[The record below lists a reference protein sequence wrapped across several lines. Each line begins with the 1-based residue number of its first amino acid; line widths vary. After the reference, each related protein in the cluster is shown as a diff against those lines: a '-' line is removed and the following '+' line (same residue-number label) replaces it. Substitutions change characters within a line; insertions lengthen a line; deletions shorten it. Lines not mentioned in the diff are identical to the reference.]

1 MQTALYE
8 LSFHHGKSVLIWCVC
23 GRGSPSWR
31 TVRGEPLVWWT
42 WVLPIRRVFIHFS
55 SQRLNRDEC
64 ERSSSPLSIWNLW
77 LCITDYFSE
86 AALRRTQHF
95 NLQVCLSE
103 YFCCSRDLWSSVLIL
118 KRLFKLESVGVW
130 ISGLAEN
137 VLGCSTT
144 TNIPLCF
151 VTLSQLWSML
161 LAFTFRR
168 TFPESCFKVWGCF
181 PSNIFMCGWSGVWTD
196 YRNRFVEY
204 AKRNQDNLHHFSPQ
218 ARACAATLYS
228 SRFVPLVLRMR

>member
-1 MQTALYE
+1 MCLWQREFFMENSERRTTGLVNMSITNQMSIHPLL
-8 LSFHHGKSVLIWCVC
+8 LSEAEPRQMWKVIISSFNLESLTLHHGLFFW
-23 GRGSPSWR
+23 
-31 TVRGEPLVWWT
+31 
-42 WVLPIRRVFIHFS
+42 S
-55 SQRLNRDEC
+55 STYC
-64 ERSSSPLSIWNLW
+64 
-77 LCITDYFSE
+77 
-86 AALRRTQHF
+86 RRTQHF

-118 KRLFKLESVGVW
+118 NGLFKLTSGRMW

-137 VLGCSTT
+137 MLGCSTT

-151 VTLSQLWSML
+151 VTLSQLWYML

-196 YRNRFVEY
+196 YGNRFVEY
-204 AKRNQDNLHHFSPQ
+204 AKRNQDNLHNFSPQ
-218 ARACAATLYS
+218 ACACAATLYS
-228 SRFVPLVLRMR
+228 SQFVPLVLRMR